1 MADTQDMEY
10 PGKDKS
16 PTAGIVL
23 AAGMSARFGPLKP
36 LFKVGNG
43 TILSMVIDAAVKSD
57 LDRIVLVLG
66 YQSDEII
73 ADIGHQL
80 HDPRL
85 RTVINPRYRD
95 GMSSSIQR
103 GLLEIMD
110 EFQSVMII
118 MGDHPLLDSDTINIL
133 LDRFRTSD
141 RDICVPVC
149 RGTRGLPVCFGKR
162 FFPDIMDIT
171 GDIGAREII
180 QKKPEHVLTV
190 ELENP
195 DCFLDVD
202 NKSDVAALLSSFQK
216 TKI

>member
-1 MADTQDMEY
+1 
-10 PGKDKS
+10 
-16 PTAGIVL
+16 
-23 AAGMSARFGPLKP
+23 MSARFGSLKP

-43 TILSMVIDAAVKSD
+43 TILSMVINAAVKSD

-66 YQSDEII
+66 YRSDEII
-73 ADIGHQL
+73 AGIGHHL

-103 GLLEIMD
+103 GLNEIMD
-110 EFQSVMII
+110 EFPSVMII
-118 MGDHPLLDSDTINIL
+118 MGDHPILDSATINML

-141 RDICVPVC
+141 KNICVPAYK
-149 RGTRGLPVCFGKR
+149 GTRDLPVCFGKS
-162 FFPDIMDIT
+162 FFSDIMDLT

-180 QKKPEHVLTV
+180 QKNSEHVLTV
-190 ELENP
+190 EIENP

-202 NKSDVAALLSSFQK
+202 TKSDLAALLSRFQK
-216 TKI
+216 KKV

>member
-1 MADTQDMEY
+1 MEY
-10 PGKDKS
+10 PGMDKM

-43 TILSMVIDAAVKSD
+43 TILSMVIDAAVKSE
-57 LDRIVLVLG
+57 LDRIILVLG
-66 YQSDEII
+66 YRSGEII
-73 ADIGHQL
+73 ADIGHHL

-85 RTVINPRYRD
+85 RTVINPRYLD

-110 EFQSVMII
+110 EFLSVMII
-118 MGDHPLLDSDTINIL
+118 MGDHPLLDNDTINTL
-133 LDRFRTSD
+133 LDRFRASD
-141 RDICVPVC
+141 RDICVPVYK
-149 RGTRGLPVCFGKR
+149 GTRGLPVCFGKR

-180 QKKPEHVLTV
+180 QKNPEHVLTV
-190 ELENP
+190 ELENA

-202 NKSDVAALLSSFQK
+202 NKSDVATLLSRFEK
-216 TKI
+216 KKV